1 MTEIQKLY
9 DERIAAMTPAER
21 VARTSAMLKWTRD
34 FIARQILEED
44 PDCAQELL
52 KLKVA
57 ARMYGSQTQVMAL
70 IQQEIERVSA
80 RSV

>member
-1 MTEIQKLY
+1 MTEIQKIY
-9 DERIAAMTPAER
+9 DERMAALTPAER
-21 VARTSAMLKWTRD
+21 MARVSAMLKWTRD
-34 FIARQILEED
+34 FIARQILEEE
-44 PDCAQELL
+44 PDCGEELL

-57 ARMYGSQTQVMAL
+57 ARMYGSQPQVMAL

>member
-1 MTEIQKLY
+1 MHDIQKIY
-9 DERIAAMTPAER
+9 DDSMADLTPAER
-21 VARTSAMLKWTRD
+21 IARASAMLKWTRD

-44 PDCAQELL
+44 PDCGEELL
-52 KLKVA
+52 RLKVA
-57 ARMYGSQTQVMAL
+57 ARMYGSQPQVMAL